1 MHGKVKI
8 YRFCRWNPAVD
19 WGGAM
24 PLFQLAEP
32 VLYPDIWPVPQ
43 NAQCILHKKHQGG
56 KISHTEQRLSVMG
69 HGYKWTTDNGCNG
82 YNDTIKHKIMYER
95 AYQLHLDE
103 AVPLHAMFG

>member
-1 MHGKVKI
+1 
-8 YRFCRWNPAVD
+8 
-19 WGGAM
+19 M
-24 PLFQLAEP
+24 PLSGYLAGAAKCTMYTP
-32 VLYPDIWPVPQ
+32 
-43 NAQCILHKKHQGG
+43 KKNTREE

>member
-1 MHGKVKI
+1 
-8 YRFCRWNPAVD
+8 
-19 WGGAM
+19 M
-24 PLFQLAEP
+24 PLSGYLAG
-32 VLYPDIWPVPQ
+32 
-43 NAQCILHKKHQGG
+43 AAKCTCILHKKHQGG

>member
-1 MHGKVKI
+1 MVTESTNRRMKKYISIVHGL
-8 YRFCRWNPAVD
+8 C
-19 WGGAM
+19 
-24 PLFQLAEP
+24 
-32 VLYPDIWPVPQ
+32 LYPDIWPVPQ

-95 AYQLHLDE
+95 AISCIWMKQYHFMRCLVRLSMNIG
-103 AVPLHAMFG
+103 A

>member
-1 MHGKVKI
+1 MVT
-8 YRFCRWNPAVD
+8 
-19 WGGAM
+19 
-24 PLFQLAEP
+24 EP
-32 VLYPDIWPVPQ
+32 TNRRMKKYISIVYGLCLYPDIWPVPQ
-43 NAQCILHKKHQGG
+43 MRNAYSTKKHQGG

-95 AYQLHLDE
+95 AHQLHLDE

>member
-1 MHGKVKI
+1 MVTESTNRRMKKYISIVHVL
-8 YRFCRWNPAVD
+8 C
-19 WGGAM
+19 
-24 PLFQLAEP
+24 
-32 VLYPDIWPVPQ
+32 LYPDIWPVPQ

-82 YNDTIKHKIMYER
+82 YNDKIKHKIMYER

>member
-1 MHGKVKI
+1 MVTEPTNRRMKNIFPSCTVYASIRIFGRCRKMHNVYSIKTPG
-8 YRFCRWNPAVD
+8 R
-19 WGGAM
+19 
-24 PLFQLAEP
+24 
-32 VLYPDIWPVPQ
+32 
-43 NAQCILHKKHQGG
+43 

>member
-1 MHGKVKI
+1 MVTESTNRRMKKYISIVHGL
-8 YRFCRWNPAVD
+8 C
-19 WGGAM
+19 
-24 PLFQLAEP
+24 
-32 VLYPDIWPVPQ
+32 LYPDIWPVPQ
-43 NAQCILHKKHQGG
+43 NAQCILHKTHQGG
-56 KISHTEQRLSVMG
+56 KISHTEQRLSLMG

>member
-1 MHGKVKI
+1 MSLSG
-8 YRFCRWNPAVD
+8 YLT
-19 WGGAM
+19 GA
-24 PLFQLAEP
+24 A
-32 VLYPDIWPVPQ
+32 

-95 AYQLHLDE
+95 AHQLQAL
-103 AVPLHAMFG
+103 PY